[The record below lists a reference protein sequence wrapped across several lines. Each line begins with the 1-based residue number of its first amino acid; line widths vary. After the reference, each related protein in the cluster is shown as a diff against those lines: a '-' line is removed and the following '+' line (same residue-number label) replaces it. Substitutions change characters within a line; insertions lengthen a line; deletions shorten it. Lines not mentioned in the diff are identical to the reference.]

1 MKLSEDDVRA
11 VILSLVARA
20 LDLPEEEAAR
30 ANASTPIGEPGLG
43 ADSLDLVELATRVN
57 RFFRLHESG
66 LEDDLLRRP
75 TVGGWTEAVLRG
87 WDLGEGRLSFRTSGS
102 TGEPREHTHDW
113 GALTEEIDALA
124 RFFDDRE
131 RVVGLAPRHHIYGFL
146 FTVLLPRRLGLAFL
160 NATDLSP
167 TALSRCVREG
177 DLIVSFPLKWGYL
190 RQAGLRLPPGGAGV
204 DGVTS
209 TGPCPP
215 GLVSA
220 LRARSLRR
228 MVEVYGRSETGG
240 VGWRD
245 DPDAPYRLLPC
256 WSVEPGGEAISR
268 GAPGGGL
275 LTFPVPDRL
284 VWDGDGFSVAG
295 RRDRAVQVGGTNV
308 YPDRVARVLRT
319 HPKVADCAVRPM
331 RPEEG
336 SRLKAF
342 VVPDGV
348 PHGVPHGPPSGVVG
362 DPAGL
367 RRELRRWLRD
377 KLEASE
383 RPGSITLGAVLPL
396 DAQGKAADWS
406 CPFETPEVP

>member
-1 MKLSEDDVRA
+1 MELSENDVRA

-30 ANASTPIGEPGLG
+30 ADAGTPIGEHGLG

-57 RFFRLHESG
+57 RFFRLHETG

-75 TVGGWTEAVLRG
+75 TVGGWIETVLRG
-87 WDLGEGRLSFRTSGS
+87 WDLGERRLSFRTSGS
-102 TGEPREHTHDW
+102 TGEPQEHTHDW
-113 GALTEEIDALA
+113 GTLTEEIDALA
-124 RFFDDRE
+124 RVFEDRE
-131 RVVGLAPRHHIYGFL
+131 RVVGLVPRHHIYGFL
-146 FTVLLPRRLGLAFL
+146 FTVLLPRRLGLASL

-167 TALSRCVREG
+167 NALSRCMREG
-177 DLIVSFPLKWGYL
+177 DLIVSFPLRWGYL
-190 RQAGLRLPPGGAGV
+190 RQAGLRFPPGGAGV

-228 MVEVYGRSETGG
+228 MVEVYGSSETGG

-245 DPDAPYRLLPC
+245 DPDDPYRLLPY
-256 WSVEPGGEAISR
+256 WSVERDGETLAR

-284 VWDGDGFSVAG
+284 IWDGNGFSVAG

-319 HPKVADCAVRPM
+319 HPKVADCAVRLM

-336 SRLKAF
+336 WRLKAF
-342 VVPDGV
+342 VVPDGI
-348 PHGVPHGPPSGVVG
+348 PDWAPNGAVG

-377 KLEASE
+377 TVEAPE
-383 RPGSITLGAVLPL
+383 RPGSVTLGAVLPL

-406 CPFETPEVP
+406 CQFEPSEAP